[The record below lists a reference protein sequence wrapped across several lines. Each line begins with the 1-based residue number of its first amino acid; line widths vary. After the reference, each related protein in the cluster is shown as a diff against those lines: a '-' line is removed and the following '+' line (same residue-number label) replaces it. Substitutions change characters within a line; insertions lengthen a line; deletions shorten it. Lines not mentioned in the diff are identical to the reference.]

1 MSPSERGSCAASSG
15 SSLIFFVLTAI
26 SFSDA
31 RTGSKLARSL
41 IHPSWSSST
50 SARAWLVGSFGK
62 PTVVPSF
69 TSSRVLCFLL

>member
-1 MSPSERGSCAASSG
+1 MTIARRSIILTALTLALASSFAHAKAPKDITIG
-15 SSLIFFVLTAI
+15 
-26 SFSDA
+26 
-31 RTGSKLARSL
+31 
-41 IHPSWSSST
+41 T